1 MFFPREVSLSGEFAE
16 MLNKPKENAGQI
28 FLVCYIY
35 SNMYVHSFSFFFFLS
50 SITGKRMSCGVF

>member
-16 MLNKPKENAGQI
+16 MLNKPKENAGKI

-35 SNMYVHSFSFFFFLS
+35 SNMYVHSFFFFFFPTLQ
-50 SITGKRMSCGVF
+50 GRE

>member
-16 MLNKPKENAGQI
+16 MLNKPKENAGKI

-35 SNMYVHSFSFFFFLS
+35 SNMYVHYFFFFLS
-50 SITGKRMSCGVF
+50 NITGKRMSCGVF